1 MWRNSMDHSK
11 GNLIAFIPVRGGSKS
26 IPLKNI
32 KDFCG
37 KPLVYWN
44 LRALSAV
51 ESISRVYVATDS
63 KEIKSIV
70 TGFSFGKVEIYDR
83 DPKNAE
89 DTSST
94 ESVML
99 EFIERHHI
107 SDDNIFL
114 LSQATCP
121 LTRTEDYLGGILKY
135 MNSGDGS
142 SVLSCSRIKRFFWND
157 LGFPINYD
165 YLNRP
170 RRQDFAGTLMENGAF
185 FINSVKNIRRFKNR
199 LSDKVEVY
207 EMPEYSAIDIDEPE
221 DWVTAEMA
229 MKRYILPSLF

>member
-1 MWRNSMDHSK
+1 MAP
-11 GNLIAFIPVRGGSKS
+11 NLIAFVPVRGGSKS

-51 ESISRVYVATDS
+51 ESINKIYVATDNLD
-63 KEIKSIV
+63 IKDVVSN
-70 TGFSFGKVEIYDR
+70 FAFGKVKIYDR

-89 DTSST
+89 DASTT
-94 ESVML
+94 ESVIL
-99 EFIERHHI
+99 EFIEKQHI
-107 SDDNIFL
+107 SDETIFL

-121 LTRTEDYLGGILKY
+121 LTRTEDYEGGILRY
-135 MNSGDGS
+135 LNSGGKS
-142 SVLSCSRIKRFFWND
+142 SVLSCSRVKRFFWGD
-157 LGFPINYD
+157 AGSPINYD

-185 FINSVKNIRRFKNR
+185 YVNSVKNIRIFKNR
-199 LSDKVEVY
+199 LSTKVEIF
-207 EMPEYSAIDIDEPE
+207 EMPEYTAIDIDEPE
-221 DWVTAEMA
+221 DWYMAEAA
-229 MKRYILPSLF
+229 MKKHYHGEST